1 LTPYDRISR
10 FPKHTELS
18 PLIKKIIMSKIVNP
32 NAAGIDISTKEHY
45 VAVPEGRS
53 KESVRCFQSYT
64 RDLHELA
71 NWLKQCKVETIAM
84 ESTGVYWY
92 HLYTVLLDYGFE
104 VYLVNAYHVKN
115 VPGRKSDISDARW
128 LQQLHSFGLL
138 RGCFQPDNQTRS
150 LRNYVR
156 QRKQLITQMSREVQR
171 MQKALEQMNIK
182 LNNVIRDIQGKT
194 GMAIIG
200 SILDGERDP
209 QVLAQYRDPKIKA
222 SKEKLIKSLEGNWRE
237 EQLFNLKQAYEHYF
251 FLQGQI
257 AECDKE
263 CERFVTDMSDEDIP
277 KKEIESGKKQ
287 KNRPDFNVS
296 QLLYDSLGVDVT
308 QIYGMKSIT
317 ALTVFSETGP
327 GLKEKFPTE
336 KQFLSWLNVVPD
348 NKITGGKV
356 ISSKVK
362 RKKNKAGLA
371 FRDAAS
377 ALWRAQN
384 PLGDYLRRKRAKTG
398 GRQAIVATAR
408 KIASIYYKMV
418 TEGVEFDP
426 QILKSKTQEYLEKR
440 LKYLEKSLLN
450 TKMLLADSV
459 TISEC
464 VI

>member
-1 LTPYDRISR
+1 
-10 FPKHTELS
+10 
-18 PLIKKIIMSKIVNP
+18 MSKLVNP
-32 NAAGIDISTKEHY
+32 NAAGIDISSKEHY
-45 VAVPEGRS
+45 VAVSEERS
-53 KESVRCFQSYT
+53 KESVRCFQSFT
-64 RDLHELA
+64 RDLHDLA
-71 NWLKQCKVETIAM
+71 NWLKECKVETIAM

-115 VPGRKSDISDARW
+115 VPGRKSDVSDARW
-128 LQQLHSFGLL
+128 LQQLHTFGLL
-138 RGCFQPDNQTRS
+138 RGCFQPDNLTRS

-156 QRKQLITQMSREVQR
+156 QRKHLITQMSREVQR

-182 LNNVIRDIQGKT
+182 LNNVIRDLMGKT
-194 GMAIIG
+194 GMAIIS

-209 QVLAQYRDPKIKA
+209 HVLAQYKDPRIKA
-222 SKEKLIKSLEGNWRE
+222 SKEKLVKSLEGNWRE

-251 FLQGQI
+251 FLQGQL

-263 CERFVTDMSDEDIP
+263 CERLVKDMSDKDIP
-277 KKEIESGKKQ
+277 KKEIKSGTKT
-287 KNRPDFNVS
+287 KNSPDFNVS
-296 QLLYDSLGVDVT
+296 QHLYNALGVDVT
-308 QIYGMKSIT
+308 QIYGMKSIS
-317 ALTVFSETGP
+317 ALAVFSETGS

-356 ISSKVK
+356 IYSRVK

-371 FRDAAS
+371 FRDAANS
-377 ALWRAQN
+377 LWKAQN
-384 PLGDYLRRKRAKTG
+384 PLGEYLRRKKAISG

-426 QILKSKTQEYLEKR
+426 QVLKFKTQEYLNKR
-440 LKYLEKSLLN
+440 LRYLEKSLLK
-450 TKMLLADSV
+450 TKMLLADSKV
-459 TISEC
+459 VS
-464 VI
+464 

>member
-1 LTPYDRISR
+1 
-10 FPKHTELS
+10 
-18 PLIKKIIMSKIVNP
+18 MSKIMNP

-45 VAVPEGRS
+45 VAVPEERS
-53 KESVRCFQSYT
+53 KESVRCFQSFT

-71 NWLKQCKVETIAM
+71 NWLKECKVETIAM

-92 HLYTVLLDYGFE
+92 HLYTVLLGYGFE

-115 VPGRKSDISDARW
+115 VPGRKSDVSDARW

-138 RGCFQPDNQTRS
+138 KGCFQPDNITRS

-182 LNNVIRDIQGKT
+182 LNNVIRDILGKT
-194 GMAIIG
+194 GMAIIS

-209 QVLAQYRDPKIKA
+209 QVLAQYKDPRIRA

-237 EQLFNLKQAYEHYF
+237 EQIFNLKQAYDHYF
-251 FLQGQI
+251 FLQGQLT
-257 AECDKE
+257 ECDKE
-263 CERFVTDMSDEDIP
+263 CERLVEGMSDDDVP
-277 KKEIESGKKQ
+277 GKEIKSGKNQ
-287 KNRPDFNVS
+287 KNSPDFNVS
-296 QLLYDSLGVDVT
+296 QHLYNALGVDIT
-308 QIYGMKSIT
+308 QIYGMKSIN
-317 ALTVFSETGP
+317 ALAVFSETGP
-327 GLKEKFPTE
+327 NLKEKFPTE

-356 ISSKVK
+356 IYSRVK
-362 RKKNKAGLA
+362 RKKNKAGQA

-377 ALWRAQN
+377 SLWKAKN
-384 PLGDYLRRKRAKTG
+384 PLGEYLRRKKAISG
-398 GRQAIVATAR
+398 GRQAVVATAR

-418 TEGVEFDP
+418 TENVEFDP
-426 QILKSKTQEYLEKR
+426 QVLKFKTQEYLNKR
-440 LKYLEKSLLN
+440 LRYLEKSLEK
-450 TKMLLADSV
+450 TKMLLADSEIV
-459 TISEC
+459 SEV

>member
-1 LTPYDRISR
+1 
-10 FPKHTELS
+10 
-18 PLIKKIIMSKIVNP
+18 MSNLVNP
-32 NAAGIDISTKEHY
+32 NAAGIDISTKEHF

-53 KESVRCFQSYT
+53 KESVRCFQSFT

-71 NWLKQCKVETIAM
+71 NWLKECKVETVAM
-84 ESTGVYWY
+84 ESTGIYWY

-104 VYLVNAYHVKN
+104 VYLVNSYHVKN
-115 VPGRKSDISDARW
+115 VPGRKSDVSDARW

-138 RGCFQPDNQTRS
+138 NGCFQPDNQTRS

-194 GMAIIG
+194 GMAIIR

-209 QVLAQYRDPKIKA
+209 QVLAQYRDPRIKA

-237 EQLFNLKQAYEHYF
+237 EQIFNLKQAYEHYF
-251 FLQGQI
+251 FLQGQL

-263 CERFVTDMSDEDIP
+263 CERLVIKMSDENMP
-277 KKEIESGKKQ
+277 KKEIKSGPKK
-287 KNRPDFNVS
+287 KNNPDFNVS
-296 QLLYDSLGVDVT
+296 QQLYNALGVDVT
-308 QIYGMKSIT
+308 QIYGIKSIT
-317 ALTVFSETGP
+317 AFTVFSETGP
-327 GLKEKFPTE
+327 GLKDKFPTE
-336 KQFLSWLNVVPD
+336 KKYLSWLNVVPD

-356 ISSKVK
+356 ISSRVK

-371 FRDAAS
+371 FRDAANS
-377 ALWRAQN
+377 LWKAHN
-384 PLGDYLRRKRAKTG
+384 PLGEYLRRKKAISG
-398 GRQAIVATAR
+398 GRQAVVATTR

-426 QILKSKTQEYLEKR
+426 QVLKFKTQEYLNRR
-440 LKYLEKSLLN
+440 LRYLEKSLQK
-450 TKMLLADSV
+450 TKMLLADSQFV
-459 TISEC
+459 SEV

>member
-1 LTPYDRISR
+1 
-10 FPKHTELS
+10 
-18 PLIKKIIMSKIVNP
+18 MSNIVNP

-45 VAVPEGRS
+45 AAVPEGRS
-53 KESVRCFQSYT
+53 KESVRCFQSFT

-71 NWLKQCKVETIAM
+71 NWLKECKVETVAM

-115 VPGRKSDISDARW
+115 VPGRKSDVSDARW

-138 RGCFQPDNQTRS
+138 KGCFQPDNLTRS

-194 GMAIIG
+194 GMAIIS

-209 QVLAQYRDPKIKA
+209 QVLAQYRDPRIKA

-237 EQLFNLKQAYEHYF
+237 EQIFNLKQAYSHYF
-251 FLQGQI
+251 FLQGQL
-257 AECDKE
+257 AECDEK
-263 CERFVTDMSDEDIP
+263 CERLVNDMSDEDIR
-277 KKEIESGKKQ
+277 KKELKSGPKQ
-287 KNRPDFNVS
+287 KNNPDFNVS
-296 QLLYDSLGVDVT
+296 QHLYNALGVDVT

-371 FRDAAS
+371 FRDAANS
-377 ALWRAQN
+377 LWKANN
-384 PLGDYLRRKRAKTG
+384 PLGEYLRRKKAISG
-398 GRQAIVATAR
+398 GRQAVVATAR

-426 QILKSKTQEYLEKR
+426 QVLKFKTQEYLNRR
-440 LKYLEKSLLN
+440 LRYLEKSLQK
-450 TKMLLADSV
+450 TKMLLADSKV
-459 TISEC
+459 VGEI

>member
-1 LTPYDRISR
+1 
-10 FPKHTELS
+10 
-18 PLIKKIIMSKIVNP
+18 MSKLVNP

-45 VAVPEGRS
+45 VAVSEGRS
-53 KESVRCFQSYT
+53 KESVRCFQSFT

-71 NWLKQCKVETIAM
+71 NWLNECKVETIAM

-115 VPGRKSDISDARW
+115 VPGRKSDVSDARW
-128 LQQLHSFGLL
+128 LQQLHTFGLL
-138 RGCFQPDNQTRS
+138 RGCFQPDNLTRS

-156 QRKQLITQMSREVQR
+156 QRKHLITQMSREVQR

-182 LNNVIRDIQGKT
+182 LNNVIRDLMGKT
-194 GMAIIG
+194 GMAIINR
-200 SILDGERDP
+200 ILDGERDP
-209 QVLAQYRDPKIKA
+209 QVLAQYKDPRIKA
-222 SKEKLIKSLEGNWRE
+222 SKEKLVKSLEGNWRE

-251 FLQGQI
+251 FLQGQL

-263 CERFVTDMSDEDIP
+263 CERLVNDMSDKDIP
-277 KKEIESGKKQ
+277 KKEIKSGTKQ
-287 KNRPDFNVS
+287 KNNPDFNVS
-296 QLLYDSLGVDVT
+296 QHLYNALGVDVT
-308 QIYGMKSIT
+308 QIYGVKSIT
-317 ALTVFSETGP
+317 ALTVFSETGS

-356 ISSKVK
+356 IYSRVK

-371 FRDAAS
+371 FRDAANS
-377 ALWRAQN
+377 LWKAQN
-384 PLGDYLRRKRAKTG
+384 PLGEYLRRKKAISG

-426 QILKSKTQEYLEKR
+426 QVLKFKTQEYLNKR
-440 LKYLEKSLLN
+440 LRYLEKSLLK
-450 TKMLLADSV
+450 TKMLLADSKV
-459 TISEC
+459 VSEI